1 MKYKDP
7 ITGEFKNIPLKASDT
22 LPVGSIVDYDGDTV
36 PDGWE
41 EVSNENNEVLT
52 KIYPVGSIYMSV
64 NNTDPSTLF
73 GGTWEQ
79 LKDRFLLGAGSTYSN
94 GATGG
99 SATHKLTVN
108 EMPSHKHTGI
118 EYDNGNSVS
127 LSESGNTGYNISWS
141 KTGNS
146 TRSDLQTNSTGGSK
160 AHNNMPPYLV
170 VYMWKRTA

>member
-1 MKYKDP
+1 MKIKKMYQGQLPENK
-7 ITGEFKNIPLKASDT
+7 IVNTQSNSQTDT
-22 LPVGSIVDYDGDTV
+22 YSCEYINDM
-36 PDGWE
+36 
-41 EVSNENNEVLT
+41 
-52 KIYPVGSIYMSV
+52 IYPVGSIYMSV
-64 NNTDPSTLF
+64 NNINPSTLF

-127 LSESGNTGYNISWS
+127 LSESGNTGYNISWN
-141 KTGNS
+141 TAGNS